1 MARIVRYGLIVIGL
15 VQLVAALIFFFQWPL
30 VSLWPYPGT
39 TPLTSIFIA
48 SIFAAAAAPTLWAAI
63 TENYGALAGIG
74 LDYVTILGPLSV
86 YSFILGAG
94 SGDVRMVAF
103 AISCV
108 VGALFGLGLLVWSAG
123 IPIDRTTPMPGVVRW
138 SFVIFAVLLVIVAA
152 RMILQVPT
160 SVPWMITPQLR
171 VVMGLMF
178 LGAAMYF
185 VYGLLRPS
193 WLNAAGQYIGFLA
206 YDLVLIPAIPIS
218 SVDDTT
224 AVQVRHERV
233 YGRRHRQCFAGNLL
247 PLRLWRHAQGDM
259 AAIEACG
266 GARRAEVGPDGSDRL
281 HVDPLPR
288 LGCVTGRK
296 WVRFVIQ
303 HAAAVY
309 PAGKTP
315 ATSLRGPPL
324 SRAVVRLRV

>member
-15 VQLVAALIFFFQWPL
+15 VQLVAALVFFFQWPL

-74 LDYVTILGPLSV
+74 LDYVTILGPLSI

-94 SGDVRMVAF
+94 GGDVRMIAF

-108 VGALFGLGLLVWSAG
+108 VGALFGLGLLLWSAG

-138 SFVIFAVLLVIVAA
+138 SFVTFAVLLVIVAA

-206 YDLVLIPAIPIS
+206 YDLVLIPAFLVRLPTTPPQFKFGM
-218 SVDDTT
+218 SVYTGVVIGS
-224 AVQVRHERV
+224 ALLGIFFLFV
-233 YGRRHRQCFAGNLL
+233 YSVTRKATWTRS
-247 PLRLWRHAQGDM
+247 RHARVVP
-259 AAIEACG
+259 AA
-266 GARRAEVGPDGSDRL
+266 
-281 HVDPLPR
+281 PR
-288 LGCVTGRK
+288 
-296 WVRFVIQ
+296 
-303 HAAAVY
+303 
-309 PAGKTP
+309 
-315 ATSLRGPPL
+315 
-324 SRAVVRLRV
+324 